1 MSGETK
7 HSTLNP
13 VSDLNIIDYSGHISP
28 VSEPL
33 IISFNPISTFS
44 ICQLHKIQ

>member
-7 HSTLNP
+7 YSTLNP
-13 VSDLNIIDYSGHISP
+13 VSDLNIIDYSGHIIP

-33 IISFNPISTFS
+33 LIFFPISTFS
-44 ICQLHKIQ
+44 IRQLHKIQ